1 MRHRAPQ
8 PTTLPA
14 PSRASTSARVRRP
27 TGATPRLQRAAPRKR
42 AGRLAS
48 RGVILEAATTL
59 FLRNGYVGSSMDD
72 IAALAG
78 VSKQTVYTHF
88 ADKPALFTQL
98 VLGNIEIVEQLVPT
112 ITRKLQDVNDLE
124 RDLCE
129 LARNYLGAVLQ
140 PQVLQLRRLVIAEA
154 SRFPELARTYY
165 ERVPERV
172 FATLAS
178 GLQDLADRGLLRL
191 EDAQLAAHH
200 FVWLILATPLD
211 KAMFWGN
218 ALHLTGADFD
228 RFASTGVPVFL
239 AAYRNG
245 GQRAVHNH
253 DLRRRIRPVLQRDT
267 LK

>member
-48 RGVILEAATTL
+48 RG
-59 FLRNGYVGSSMDD
+59 
-72 IAALAG
+72 
-78 VSKQTVYTHF
+78 
-88 ADKPALFTQL
+88 L

-218 ALHLTGADFD
+218 ALHLTGADFN

-245 GQRAVHNH
+245 GQRAVHNR
-253 DLRRRIRPVLQRDT
+253 DLRRRIRPVLQLDT
-267 LK
+267 PK